1 MRALR
6 DGGANHAQHIKR
18 RDDGGHAHGKF
29 PYPRHRLVV
38 IRGGDSEHAA
48 INGAPITRASGLW
61 SRHALVPVLRRRE
74 NLLGE
79 ASEAEKMTIHSPP
92 FANDLEAAHPWIIL
106 RLPSLRRTESAI
118 RSRQTPPCSIGCRKS
133 CGSRNRKTFSG
144 ATGPKK
150 KMHGSWN
157 RRSASASSSN

>member
-106 RLPSLRRTESAI
+106 RLPSLHRAELAI
-118 RSRQTPPCSIGCRKS
+118 RSRQTPRCSIGCRKS
-133 CGSRNRKTFSG
+133 RGSPNRKTFSG
-144 ATGPKK
+144 ATGQKK
-150 KMHGSWN
+150 RTRGCSI
-157 RRSASASSSN
+157 RRNGLALSSN